1 MDNIEELAFAVDEE
15 QQTCTKTVAG
25 MSAVYQSLSPVF
37 DVDPRTGLVD
47 ERHRHTAR
55 MILLHAGVW
64 LPLEVYELWPVLF
77 PWMKRDNPKVYAG
90 HKFEADPADG
100 FEIQDNSPIGTLKKD
115 RPVQWTTLS
124 PVFQTN
130 PISSGA
136 HEWMQS
142 HCWDGMT
149 TSPLTNSFVPN
160 LVWLPHGLG
169 RLTDDT
175 SSLFDQEARRI
186 AWSLY
191 RDAPVPAAL
200 TETIE
205 RIWASLAP
213 PEGDLL
219 SSVERELVNFFAIG
233 SNFHLRRQREHLD
246 HWHVAT
252 RLINGDSL
260 QGLKLP
266 KKYRRTLQRAP
277 SEVLESLAR
286 HMEPFAEAA
295 RLAAI
300 PASPTPT
307 AKAKAGVAALGS
319 PSKTYRLSTPSGDK
333 AWTARSRAALGT
345 ISAVIENGVS
355 PSALHQVLPARFLAT
370 VAGRLS
376 DAELEKALSA
386 SGVKGVPMRWFIDSP
401 IHSADTTS
409 VVSKNAWFEKDE
421 PRLHSICNLTNGAV
435 HLTMSIAPTTDL
447 DVP

>member
-1 MDNIEELAFAVDEE
+1 VDNIEELAFVVDEE
-15 QQTCTKTVAG
+15 QQTSTKSVAG

-37 DVDPRTGLVD
+37 DVDLRTGLVD

-200 TETIE
+200 TGIIE
-205 RIWASLAP
+205 GIWASLAP
-213 PEGDLL
+213 PEGELL
-219 SSVERELVNFFAIG
+219 SSDERELVNFFAIG

-246 HWHVAT
+246 HGHVAT

-266 KKYRRTLQRAP
+266 KKYRRTLQRAS

-295 RLAAI
+295 RLAEI
-300 PASPTPT
+300 PTPPAPPSKT
-307 AKAKAGVAALGS
+307 KGTALGS
-319 PSKTYRLSTPSGDK
+319 QSKAYRLLTPTGEK

-345 ISAVIENGVS
+345 ISAVIETGVS
-355 PSALHQVLPARFLAT
+355 PAALHQILPARFLAT
-370 VAGRLS
+370 VPGRLS
-376 DAELEKALSA
+376 GADLEAALST
-386 SGVKGVPMRWFIDSP
+386 SGVKGVPERWFIDSP
-401 IHSADTTS
+401 IHSSDTTS
-409 VVSKNAWFEKDE
+409 VVSKQAWFEEDE
-421 PRLHSICNLTNGAV
+421 PRLQSICDLTNGAIR
-435 HLTMSIAPTTDL
+435 LIMSVAPMTDL
-447 DVP
+447 SVS